1 MLSNRPCVYFAMAT
15 ASENKMTTIAQ
26 LEKDYL
32 VGKEKD
38 APGVGDKVRVHAR
51 ITEGKRS
58 RIQIFE
64 GLVIAIHNGG
74 PRTTFTVRKESFGV
88 GVERVFPLYSP
99 FVEQVEVKSRHKVR
113 RAKLYYQ
120 RSLRGKKARLKE
132 IRSYKKKK

>member
-1 MLSNRPCVYFAMAT
+1 
-15 ASENKMTTIAQ
+15 MTTIAQ
-26 LEKDYL
+26 LEQEYIADDKR
-32 VGKEKD
+32 K
-38 APGVGDKVRVHAR
+38 APGIGDRVRVHAR

-58 RIQIFE
+58 RIQVFE

-99 FVEQVEVKSRHKVR
+99 FVEKVEVKARHKVR

-120 RSLRGKKARLKE
+120 RNLRGKKARLKE
-132 IRSYKKKK
+132 IRTFSSSKRRRQNK